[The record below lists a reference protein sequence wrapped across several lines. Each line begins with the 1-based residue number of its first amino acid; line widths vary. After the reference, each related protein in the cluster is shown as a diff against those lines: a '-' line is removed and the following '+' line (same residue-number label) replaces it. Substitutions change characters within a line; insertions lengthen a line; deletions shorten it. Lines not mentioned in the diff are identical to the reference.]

1 MTEWT
6 HAAIERMR
14 ALWDAGGT
22 LNSIARELGVTRNVV
37 AGIAR
42 RQGFASRPSPIKRCA
57 PVQAEPAKA
66 KRKPTLP
73 PLRSLDQ
80 WTPPPAPRVFYSEDV
95 TPFGDIA
102 PPPGRL
108 TPSAVDPNA
117 ARLAGVQFR
126 PLPTSECCWPI
137 GNPGTKKF
145 RFCCAPSRPGKP
157 YCAKHYDI
165 AYVRKG
171 QSDAA

>member
-6 HAAIERMR
+6 EAAIERMR
-14 ALWDAGGT
+14 ALWDEGGT

-42 RQGFASRPSPIKRCA
+42 RQGFASRPSPIKRIA
-57 PVQAEPAKA
+57 PGQAEPAKA
-66 KRKPTLP
+66 KPKPTLP
-73 PLRSLDQ
+73 PLRSLEQ
-80 WTPPPAPRVFYSEDV
+80 WKPPP
-95 TPFGDIA
+95 
-102 PPPGRL
+102 PPPPPPR
-108 TPSAVDPNA
+108 PAPVVFDPNA
-117 ARLAGVQFR
+117 ERLAGVRFR
-126 PLPTSECCWPI
+126 PPATTECCWPI

-145 RFCCAPSRPGKP
+145 RFCCAESRPGKP